1 MPMDREK
8 HEQLLEELLTPDIEH
23 SRKTEIL
30 QALRA
35 DYVKVLEDDANNKK
49 ELERLQ
55 KDNADLVLSNSK
67 LFRQAGILNEEDG
80 EKVEEKEFS
89 ETVTLSDLERNA
101 NL

>member
-67 LFRQAGILNEEDG
+67 LFRQAGILNEEDE